1 VICSETPK
9 GMHGNKPDQMWQNN
23 HFPPTRAKVP
33 MTLTTTFSV
42 SALPA
47 QLIKHGRLLCAG
59 VVLGASLAATV
70 PVLAQGA
77 PQGMK
82 IGFVSTERILRDSKP
97 AQDAQKKIEAEFKR
111 RDDELQNLANSLRDQ
126 AQKFDKDAPVLA
138 ESERI
143 RRQRQLTDL
152 DSDLQRKRR
161 EFQEDFNR
169 RRNEEFTIII
179 EKADAAIKQLA
190 EQQGYDLILQDAVT
204 VSPRVDITDQ
214 ILKALGG

>member
-1 VICSETPK
+1 MKSTAP
-9 GMHGNKPDQMWQNN
+9 
-23 HFPPTRAKVP
+23 
-33 MTLTTTFSV
+33 FSL
-42 SALPA
+42 SASCIHL
-47 QLIKHGRLLCAG
+47 GRSALCAG
-59 VVLGASLAATV
+59 ALLLAAV
-70 PVLAQGA
+70 AFAPAQAQAQAQQPGV
-77 PQGMK
+77 K

-97 AQDAQKKIEAEFKR
+97 ALDAQKKIEAEFKK
-111 RDDELQNLANSLRDQ
+111 RDDDLQKLAKTLQDQ

-169 RRNEEFTIII
+169 RRNEEFTAIID
-179 EKADAAIKQLA
+179 KANEAIKKLA

-204 VSPRVDITDQ
+204 VSPRVDITEQ
-214 ILKALGG
+214 ILKSMGG